1 MPQYDASD
9 IRRGMLP
16 PAEMINDLQQAAEE
30 ATRISGVGAN
40 QYPAAGL
47 QLLPPDVESERI
59 WMIITGHGSSSSSDA
74 SGSSSSGGSSG
85 AVSNRYSWVQGVAVI
100 QDDGE
105 ESVEVDPSG
114 LTGTSDINPAIE
126 VNFRQDVPEGARVRG
141 YLSASKNAW
150 HFVYGGTASESS
162 GKKKF
167 IVDCENGTIDIFDSD
182 DPPITPDDPDEPDS
196 SGSSHPFPPPQP
208 DDDPTREDTPDGNG
222 PDPFDDIYLG
232 GT

>member
-47 QLLPPDVESERI
+47 QLLPPDVETERI
-59 WMIITGHGSSSSSDA
+59 WMIIIGHGSSSSSDA
-74 SGSSSSGGSSG
+74 SGSSSSDSG
-85 AVSNRYSWVQGVAVI
+85 TGQVSNRYSWVQGMTVI
-100 QDDGE
+100 QDNGE

-114 LTGTSDINPAIE
+114 LSGTSDINPAIE

-141 YLSASKNAW
+141 YLSPSKNAW
-150 HFVYGGTASESS
+150 HFTYGGTPSESS

-167 IVDCENGTIDIFDSD
+167 IIDCENGTIDIFDSD
-182 DPPITPDDPDEPDS
+182 DDPTIDPDPPSGDSSSRQPPIGNDDPDPERNDDDTGGTGNPPITPDGP
-196 SGSSHPFPPPQP
+196 SG
-208 DDDPTREDTPDGNG
+208 G
-222 PDPFDDIYLG
+222 I
-232 GT
+232 